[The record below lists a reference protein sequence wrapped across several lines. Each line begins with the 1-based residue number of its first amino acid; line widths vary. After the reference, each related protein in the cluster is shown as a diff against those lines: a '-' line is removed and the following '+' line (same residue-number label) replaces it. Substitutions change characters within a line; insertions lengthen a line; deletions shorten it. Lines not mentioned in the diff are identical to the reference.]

1 MSEKRGKRST
11 FDVMS
16 EYMDEFEA
24 WADGLMESAFPE
36 SPSWNIDAC
45 CLNALCNISITPREV
60 IITTDLP
67 NIDTETVKVGATD
80 ENFEITA
87 QMKKKVRFADLGIYY
102 RQGEFSSLRCQA
114 RIPVSIDSSKMT
126 ISLKGRLWEVRFPRK
141 KSHQ

>member
-1 MSEKRGKRST
+1 MSEKRGKRSI

-24 WADGLMESAFPE
+24 WADGLVESTFTE
-36 SPSWNIDAC
+36 GPSWNIDAC

-60 IITTDLP
+60 IITADLP
-67 NIDTETVKVGATD
+67 NIETETVKVEATD
-80 ENFEITA
+80 EHFEIIA

-102 RQGEFSSLRCQA
+102 RQGEFSSLHCQA